1 MFNRAVIVH
10 VAVLLVLWPSQKIRQ
25 EIICA
30 QYPFGTRIIVL
41 IQKDIYMK
49 WNAPVPGSCT
59 SESEYGAVRIKAVT
73 GVRG

>member
-1 MFNRAVIVH
+1 
-10 VAVLLVLWPSQKIRQ
+10 
-25 EIICA
+25 
-30 QYPFGTRIIVL
+30 VL

-59 SESEYGAVRIKAVT
+59 SESEYGAARIKAVT